1 MQVISLKNDE
11 TWLYVNFINLG
22 HNQIGT
28 ILCFVYWIELNSE
41 GTTFHSYFVFKTWII
56 AD

>member
-28 ILCFVYWIELNSE
+28 ILCFVYWNELNSG
-41 GTTFHSYFVFKTWII
+41 GTTFLSYFVFKTWII